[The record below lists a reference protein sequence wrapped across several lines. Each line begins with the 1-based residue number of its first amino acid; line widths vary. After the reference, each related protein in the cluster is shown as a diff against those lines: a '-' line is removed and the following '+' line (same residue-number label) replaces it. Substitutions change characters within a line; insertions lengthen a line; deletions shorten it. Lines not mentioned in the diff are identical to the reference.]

1 MCKLGRS
8 LSGGAELGREL
19 VMIVKAN
26 RMSARLSAVILGKAL
41 SFGGRLAIAGAA
53 ALMVAGC
60 ASSSDLSKA
69 LNPDPPDKMYAEADA
84 AMTRGKYETAAQ
96 RFENLDRDHPYA
108 PEARRA
114 IVMAAYAHYKAG
126 NLPEAVAAAKRYT
139 TMHPGTKE
147 AALAHH
153 IIASSYFDEM
163 KGPNNDQ
170 STTRK
175 ALVELKTLKARYPD
189 SPYAKDADNRIRVAE
204 DTLAA
209 AEMNVGRY
217 YMKRKN
223 YIASIN
229 RFKTVATEFQTTAHV
244 EEALM
249 RLVEAYMA
257 LGIKQEAQT
266 AAAVLGHNFP
276 NSKWYKDAY
285 TLLASDG
292 LAPREDTGSWISQAW
307 QSLPSMPK
315 VSLGL

>member
-1 MCKLGRS
+1 MSAGI
-8 LSGGAELGREL
+8 GAIKPARL
-19 VMIVKAN
+19 VSIAN
-26 RMSARLSAVILGKAL
+26 R
-41 SFGGRLAIAGAA
+41 IACAGVA
-53 ALMVAGC
+53 ALIVAGC
-60 ASSSDLSKA
+60 ASSNDLSKA
-69 LNPDPPDKMYAEADA
+69 LNPDPPEKMYAEADA
-84 AMTRGKYETAAQ
+84 ALTRGKYEVAAQ

-223 YIASIN
+223 YIAAIN
-229 RFKTVATEFQTTAHV
+229 RFKTVSTEYQTTAHV

-292 LAPREDTGSWISQAW
+292 LAPREDTGSWISKAW
-307 QSLPSMPK
+307 QSLPSLPK